1 MWILQTP
8 EGHDG
13 DPLIFRL
20 ASPGHKTVGRATTA
34 DFVVEAA
41 LVSRFHCRLT
51 LDSEDRLV
59 LEDLSS
65 TNGTFVNDERVEQRE
80 LKAGDRLRMGRLHL
94 TVSSVGR
101 PT

>member
-13 DPLIFRL
+13 DPLTFRI

-51 LDSEDRLV
+51 LEADGRLV

-65 TNGTFVNDERVEQRE
+65 TNGTFVNDERVERRVLE
-80 LKAGDRLRMGRLHL
+80 TGDRLRLGRLHL
-94 TVSSVGR
+94 LVSSVGR
-101 PT
+101 TT